1 MVLSPFESGKY
12 RLTSP
17 YGNRVLNGVAQWHNG
32 VDLVGVGSTAV
43 CSVCDGT
50 VLSSQIITDKS
61 NRTWEWGNYVSVQA
75 SDGTVIYYCH
85 LASRAVKK
93 GDRVKKGQRLG
104 IMGNT
109 GYSFGAH
116 THFEVRRNNKAVNAA
131 EYLGIPNK
139 AGTYT
144 AEKSTV
150 VNSTAK
156 KMTAEDYVDKII
168 AKVGFDKPADV
179 KVALLGVKHKCMDEL
194 FRKIYEKMK

>member
-1 MVLSPFESGKY
+1 MALSPFESGEY

-17 YGNRVLNGVAQWHNG
+17 YGQRMLNGSWQNHNG
-32 VDLVGVGSTAV
+32 VDLVGVGSSAV

-50 VLSSQIITDKS
+50 VLSSQIITDKT

-116 THFEVRRNNKAVNAA
+116 THFEVRRNNKAINAA

-139 AGTYT
+139 VGMY
-144 AEKSTV
+144 SI
-150 VNSTAK
+150 K
-156 KMTAEDYVDKII
+156 KMTAEEYVDKII
-168 AKVGFDKPADV
+168 AKVGYDKPKDV
-179 KVALLGVKHKCMDEL
+179 KVALMGVQHKCPDEL

>member
-1 MVLSPFESGKY
+1 MTLSPFESNKY

-17 YGNRVLNGVAQWHNG
+17 YGQRTLNGTSQFHNG
-32 VDLVGVGSTAV
+32 VDLVGVGNKAV

-61 NRTWEWGNYVSVQA
+61 NRTWEWGNYVAVQA
-75 SDGTVIYYCH
+75 SDGAVIYYCH

-93 GDRVKKGQRLG
+93 GDKIKKGQRIG

-116 THFEVRRNNKAVNAA
+116 LHFEVRRNNKAINAA

-139 AGTYT
+139 AGHNDVRLMN
-144 AEKSTV
+144 AE
-150 VNSTAK
+150 
-156 KMTAEDYVDKII
+156 MYIDKII
-168 AKVGFDKPADV
+168 GKVGFSKPADV
-179 KVALLGVKHKCMDEL
+179 KKALLGVKHSCPDDL

>member
-1 MVLSPFESGKY
+1 MTLSPFESGKY

-17 YGNRVLNGVAQWHNG
+17 YGQRILNGVSQYHNG
-32 VDLVGVGSTAV
+32 VDLVGVGSTVV

-61 NRTWEWGNYVSVQA
+61 NRTWEWGNYVSIQA
-75 SDGTVIYYCH
+75 SDGAVIYYCH

-93 GDRVKKGQRLG
+93 GDKVKKGQRIG

-116 THFEVRRNNKAVNAA
+116 THFEVRRNNKSINAA

-139 AGTYT
+139 VGQYNIRTMN
-144 AEKSTV
+144 AE
-150 VNSTAK
+150 
-156 KMTAEDYVDKII
+156 MYIDKII
-168 AKVGFDKPADV
+168 AKVGYDKPAAV
-179 KVALLGVKHKCMDEL
+179 KTALLGVKHSCPDDL

>member
-1 MVLSPFESGKY
+1 MTLSPFESNKY

-17 YGNRVLNGVAQWHNG
+17 FGQRVLNGSADYHNG
-32 VDLVGVGSTAV
+32 VDLVGVGSTSV

-50 VLSSQIITDKS
+50 VLVSQIITDKS
-61 NRTWEWGNYVSVQA
+61 NLTWQWGNYVAVQA
-75 SDGTVIYYCH
+75 GDGTVHYYCH

-93 GDRVKKGQRLG
+93 GDKVKKGQRIG

-116 THFEVRRNNKAVNAA
+116 LHFEVRRNNKAINAA

-139 AGTYT
+139 AGQYNVRTMN
-144 AEKSTV
+144 AEV
-150 VNSTAK
+150 
-156 KMTAEDYVDKII
+156 YIDKII
-168 AKVGFDKPADV
+168 SKVGFSKPADV
-179 KVALLGVKHKCMDEL
+179 KTALLGVKHNCPDDL

>member
-1 MVLSPFESGKY
+1 MVLSPFESCKY

-17 YGNRVLNGVAQWHNG
+17 YGQRTLNGVSQWHNG
-32 VDLVGVGSTAV
+32 VDLVGVGSSAV

-93 GDRVKKGQRLG
+93 GDKVKKGQRIG

-116 THFEVRRNNKAVNAA
+116 LHFEVRRNNKAINAA

-139 AGTYT
+139 GGTYAVRT
-144 AEKSTV
+144 MNAAE
-150 VNSTAK
+150 
-156 KMTAEDYVDKII
+156 YIDKII
-168 AKVGFDKPADV
+168 AKVGFSKPSDV
-179 KVALLGVKHKCMDEL
+179 KKALMGVNHKCPDDL

>member
-1 MVLSPFESGKY
+1 MMLSPFESYKY
-12 RLTSP
+12 RVTSP
-17 YGNRVLNGVAQWHNG
+17 YGQRMLNGVSQFHNG
-32 VDLVGVGSTAV
+32 IDLVGVGSTVV

-75 SDGTVIYYCH
+75 GDGTVHYYCH
-85 LASRAVKK
+85 LASRTVKK
-93 GDRVKKGQRLG
+93 GDKVKKGQRIG

-116 THFEVRRNNKAVNAA
+116 THFEVRRNNKAINAA

-144 AEKSTV
+144 V
-150 VNSTAK
+150 K
-156 KMTAEDYVDKII
+156 KMTAEEYVDKII

-179 KVALLGVKHKCMDEL
+179 KTALLGVKHKCPDEL
-194 FRKIYEKMK
+194 YRKIYEKMK